1 VRVAGSEVSTAQPGR
16 FPAQPHPVLA
26 FLSTLRPTWS
36 VPAAMRAARAT
47 IVVPALFALTLEVIG
62 DLQMALFAVF
72 GAFATLVLASF
83 GGTRR
88 DKLIAHLGLAV
99 VGSVVLTIGTAVSG
113 TAWLAAIVTI
123 PVAFGIFFAGAAG
136 PNAASGVTAA
146 LLAYVLPVATPS
158 AMGTVPSRLA
168 GWWLAAVVSTAAVL
182 LLSPKTPGDRLR
194 AAAAACAAALAD
206 HLAAAA
212 HDEATPALL
221 EATRA
226 AKHELVTQFAA
237 TPYRPTGLATADQAL
252 ASVVQLLEWCT
263 ALVSDALD
271 GHLDLSQAAQVD
283 RDLLGV
289 TGGVLRDVAALL
301 KGQDAQPD
309 LDGLERARAA
319 SAAHQ
324 RDHSADPVRLRLC
337 TKHAFHAQAIAVA
350 ARALTA
356 DTLIVT
362 GRASPEVIAA
372 QRRTWFGVQ
381 AADAPPEGRLGG
393 LAGAAGLLATHASL
407 RSTWLRNS
415 LRGAVGLA
423 LAVAVADVLSV
434 QHGFWVVLGTLSV
447 LRTNAASTGSTAL
460 RALAGTVV
468 GFVVGAALL
477 LAIGTGP
484 TALWI
489 ALPVAVLIASYAP
502 GTAPFAVGQ
511 AAFTVTVLV
520 LFNLLAPAGWTV
532 GLLRVE
538 DVAIGCVVS
547 LVVGALFWPRGAS
560 GIVGDD
566 LADAYRGGAAY
577 LTEAVDWALGL
588 RGRVPEA
595 AGATAAAGLRLD
607 DAVRAYLAE
616 QGSKRL
622 AKEDLWLLVM
632 ASMRLRLT
640 AYSLASLRDRVGS
653 SYPDGSGQRV
663 GSSYPDGPGHGDGVR
678 AALRGLAGELD
689 DFYERIATQVGR
701 PAHGSPLPAEVP
713 VLAGISAAAQPGGDD
728 GLMLLD
734 HPHALWVREHL
745 HHLAQHAVAVPE
757 PAHHVAEL
765 RRTPWWR

>member
-1 VRVAGSEVSTAQPGR
+1 
-16 FPAQPHPVLA
+16 
-26 FLSTLRPTWS
+26 
-36 VPAAMRAARAT
+36 
-47 IVVPALFALTLEVIG
+47 
-62 DLQMALFAVF
+62 
-72 GAFATLVLASF
+72 
-83 GGTRR
+83 
-88 DKLIAHLGLAV
+88 
-99 VGSVVLTIGTAVSG
+99 
-113 TAWLAAIVTI
+113 
-123 PVAFGIFFAGAAG
+123 
-136 PNAASGVTAA
+136 
-146 LLAYVLPVATPS
+146 
-158 AMGTVPSRLA
+158 
-168 GWWLAAVVSTAAVL
+168 
-182 LLSPKTPGDRLR
+182 
-194 AAAAACAAALAD
+194 
-206 HLAAAA
+206 
-212 HDEATPALL
+212 
-221 EATRA
+221 
-226 AKHELVTQFAA
+226 
-237 TPYRPTGLATADQAL
+237 
-252 ASVVQLLEWCT
+252 LLEWCT
-263 ALVSDALD
+263 ALVSDALG

-301 KGQDAQPD
+301 RGQDAQPD

-324 RDHSADPVRLRLC
+324 RDHSGDPARLRLC

-362 GRASPEVIAA
+362 RRASPEVIAA

-393 LAGAAGLLATHASL
+393 LAGAAGLLATNASL

-447 LRTNAASTGSTAL
+447 LRTNAASTGSTAM
-460 RALAGTVV
+460 RALAGTVA

-502 GTAPFAVGQ
+502 GTAPFAAGQ

-538 DVAIGCVVS
+538 DVAIGCAVS
-547 LVVGALFWPRGAS
+547 LVVGALFWPRGAG

-566 LADAYRGGAAY
+566 LADAYRDGGAY
-577 LTEAVDWALGL
+577 LTQAVDWALGL
-588 RGRVPEA
+588 RGRPEA
-595 AGATAAAGLRLD
+595 QAAATAGLRLD
-607 DAVRAYLAE
+607 DAVRGYLAE

-622 AKEDLWLLVM
+622 AKQDLWLLVM

-640 AYSLASLRDRVGS
+640 AYSLAGLRDGGAS
-653 SYPDGSGQRV
+653 AYPDS
-663 GSSYPDGPGHGDGVR
+663 PGNVDGVR
-678 AALRGLAGELD
+678 AGLRRLAGELD
-689 DFYERIATQVGR
+689 DFYERIAVQVGR
-701 PAHGSPLPAEVP
+701 PAHGTPPPAEAP

-728 GLMLLD
+728 DLMLLD

-745 HHLAQHAVAVPE
+745 HHLAQHAVAVPV

>member
-1 VRVAGSEVSTAQPGR
+1 MAGSEVSTAQPGR
-16 FPAQPHPVLA
+16 FPARLHPVLA
-26 FLSTLRPTWS
+26 SLSTLRPTWS

-47 IVVPALFALTLEVIG
+47 VVVPSLFALTFEVIG

-88 DKLIAHLGLAV
+88 DKLIAHCGLAV

-123 PVAFGIFFAGAAG
+123 PVAFGIFFAAVAG

-146 LLAYVLPVATPS
+146 LLLYVLPVATPS
-158 AMGTVPSRLA
+158 AIGTVPSRLA

-194 AAAAACAAALAD
+194 AAAADSASALAD

-212 HDEATPALL
+212 RGEATPAHL
-221 EATRA
+221 AASRA
-226 AKHELVTQFAA
+226 AKHKLMAQFAA

-252 ASVVQLLEWCT
+252 ASVVQLLEWCAT
-263 ALVSDALD
+263 LISDALD
-271 GHLDLSQAAQVD
+271 GHLDLSRAAQAD
-283 RDLLGV
+283 RDLLGE
-289 TGGVLRDVAALL
+289 TAARLRDVAALL
-301 KGQDAQPD
+301 AGQDAEPD

-324 RDHSADPVRLRLC
+324 RQHSGDPTRIRLC

-350 ARALTA
+350 VRALTA
-356 DTLIVT
+356 DTLIAT
-362 GRASPEVIAA
+362 RRASPEVIAA
-372 QRRTWFGVQ
+372 QRRAWFGEQ
-381 AADAPPEGRLGG
+381 AGDPPAGGKLGG
-393 LAGAAGLLATHASL
+393 LAAAAGLLATHASF
-407 RSTWLRNS
+407 RSVWLRNS

-423 LAVAVADVLSV
+423 VAVAVADVLSV

-447 LRTNAASTGSTAL
+447 LRTNAASTGATAL

-484 TALWI
+484 NALWI
-489 ALPVAVLIASYAP
+489 ALPIAVLVASYAP

-538 DVAIGCVVS
+538 DVAIGCAVS
-547 LVVGALFWPRGAS
+547 LVVGAMFWPRGAS

-566 LADAYRGGAAY
+566 LADAYRSGGTY
-577 LTEAVDWALGL
+577 LAQAVDWALGL

-595 AGATAAAGLRLD
+595 AGPTATAGLRLD
-607 DAVRAYLAE
+607 EAVRGYLSE
-616 QGSKRL
+616 QGSKRM

-640 AYSLASLRDRVGS
+640 AYSLASLRRRGES
-653 SYPDGSGQRV
+653 GYPDAPEHV
-663 GSSYPDGPGHGDGVR
+663 DGVR
-678 AALRGLAGELD
+678 AALRRLAAEFD
-689 DFYERIATQVGR
+689 EFYERIAVQVGR
-701 PAHGSPLPAEVP
+701 PAHGTPPPAEVP
-713 VLAGISAAAQPGGDD
+713 VLAGLSAAAQPGGDD
-728 GLMLLD
+728 SLLVHH
-734 HPHALWVREHL
+734 HPQALWVHEHL
-745 HHLAQHAVAVPE
+745 HHLAEHVAVV
-757 PAHHVAEL
+757 PAPAQRVAEL
-765 RRTPWWR
+765 RRTPWWRGTPRPTADGASRQ

>member
-1 VRVAGSEVSTAQPGR
+1 MQVAGSEVSTAQPGR
-16 FPAQPHPVLA
+16 FPARLHPIVA
-26 FLSTLRPTWS
+26 SLSTLRPTWS

-47 IVVPALFALTLEVIG
+47 IVVPSLFALTFQVIG

-83 GGTRR
+83 GGSRR

-123 PVAFGIFFAGAAG
+123 PVAFGIFFAGVAG

-146 LLAYVLPVATPS
+146 LLLYVLPVATPS
-158 AMGTVPSRLA
+158 TIGTVPSRLA
-168 GWWLAAVVSTAAVL
+168 GWWLAAAVSTAAV

-194 AAAAACAAALAD
+194 AAAAASAAALAD

-212 HDEATPALL
+212 RDEATPALL
-221 EATRA
+221 EASRA
-226 AKHELVTQFAA
+226 AKNTLVTQFAA

-263 ALVSDALD
+263 VLVSDALD

-289 TGGVLRDVAALL
+289 TSGVLRDVAALL
-301 KGQDAQPD
+301 AGRDAQPD

-324 RDHSADPVRLRLC
+324 RDHSADPAQLRLC

-356 DTLIVT
+356 DTLIAT
-362 GRASPEVIAA
+362 RRASPEVIAA

-381 AADAPPEGRLGG
+381 AADAPAEGRLGG
-393 LAGAAGLLATHASL
+393 MAGAAGLLATHASL

-423 LAVAVADVLSV
+423 LAVAVADILSV

-489 ALPVAVLIASYAP
+489 ALPIAVLIASYAP

-566 LADAYRGGAAY
+566 LADAYRDGGAY
-577 LTEAVDWALGL
+577 LTQAVDWALGL
-588 RGRVPEA
+588 RGRVPDA
-595 AGATAAAGLRLD
+595 GGATAAAGLRLD

-622 AKEDLWLLVM
+622 AKEDLWPLVM
-632 ASMRLRLT
+632 ATMRLRLT
-640 AYSLASLRDRVGS
+640 AYSLASLRHRVGS
-653 SYPDGSGQRV
+653 SYPEASGHV
-663 GSSYPDGPGHGDGVR
+663 DGVR
-678 AALRGLAGELD
+678 AGLRGLAGDLD
-689 DFYERIATQVGR
+689 DFYERIAVQVGR

-728 GLMLLD
+728 DLMLLD

-745 HHLAQHAVAVPE
+745 HHLAQHAAAVPA
-757 PAHHVAEL
+757 PAHRVGEL

>member
-1 VRVAGSEVSTAQPGR
+1 
-16 FPAQPHPVLA
+16 
-26 FLSTLRPTWS
+26 
-36 VPAAMRAARAT
+36 M
-47 IVVPALFALTLEVIG
+47 
-62 DLQMALFAVF
+62 
-72 GAFATLVLASF
+72 
-83 GGTRR
+83 
-88 DKLIAHLGLAV
+88 
-99 VGSVVLTIGTAVSG
+99 
-113 TAWLAAIVTI
+113 
-123 PVAFGIFFAGAAG
+123 
-136 PNAASGVTAA
+136 
-146 LLAYVLPVATPS
+146 
-158 AMGTVPSRLA
+158 
-168 GWWLAAVVSTAAVL
+168 
-182 LLSPKTPGDRLR
+182 
-194 AAAAACAAALAD
+194 
-206 HLAAAA
+206 
-212 HDEATPALL
+212 
-221 EATRA
+221 
-226 AKHELVTQFAA
+226 
-237 TPYRPTGLATADQAL
+237 
-252 ASVVQLLEWCT
+252 
-263 ALVSDALD
+263 
-271 GHLDLSQAAQVD
+271 
-283 RDLLGV
+283 
-289 TGGVLRDVAALL
+289 
-301 KGQDAQPD
+301 
-309 LDGLERARAA
+309 
-319 SAAHQ
+319 
-324 RDHSADPVRLRLC
+324 
-337 TKHAFHAQAIAVA
+337 
-350 ARALTA
+350 
-356 DTLIVT
+356 
-362 GRASPEVIAA
+362 
-372 QRRTWFGVQ
+372 
-381 AADAPPEGRLGG
+381 
-393 LAGAAGLLATHASL
+393 
-407 RSTWLRNS
+407 
-415 LRGAVGLA
+415 
-423 LAVAVADVLSV
+423 ADVLSV

-538 DVAIGCVVS
+538 DVAIGCAVS

-566 LADAYRGGAAY
+566 LADAYRDGGAY

-640 AYSLASLRDRVGS
+640 AYSLASLRHRVGS
-653 SYPDGSGQRV
+653 SYPDGS
-663 GSSYPDGPGHGDGVR
+663 GHGDGVR

>member
-1 VRVAGSEVSTAQPGR
+1 VQVAGSEVSTAQPGR
-16 FPAQPHPVLA
+16 FTARPHPVLA

-47 IVVPALFALTLEVIG
+47 IVVPSLFALTLEVIG

-88 DKLIAHLGLAV
+88 DKLMAHFGLAV
-99 VGSVVLTIGTAVSG
+99 VGSIVLTIGTAVSG

-123 PVAFGIFFAGAAG
+123 PVAFGIFFAGVAG

-146 LLAYVLPVATPS
+146 LLVYVLPVATPS

-194 AAAAACAAALAD
+194 ATAAACAAALAD

-212 HDEATPALL
+212 RDEATPAQL
-221 EATRA
+221 EASRA
-226 AKHELVTQFAA
+226 AKNELAAQFAA

-263 ALVSDALD
+263 ALISDALD
-271 GHLDLSQAAQVD
+271 GHLDLSQAAQID

-289 TGGVLRDVAALL
+289 TSGVLRDVAALL
-301 KGQDAQPD
+301 RGQDAQPD

-324 RDHSADPVRLRLC
+324 RDHSGDPARLRLC
-337 TKHAFHAQAIAVA
+337 TKHAFHAQAVAVA

-356 DTLIVT
+356 DTLIAT
-362 GRASPEVIAA
+362 RRASPEVIAA

-381 AADAPPEGRLGG
+381 AADVPAEGRLGG

-407 RSTWLRNS
+407 RSSWLRNS
-415 LRGAVGLA
+415 LRGAVSLA

-484 TALWI
+484 NALWI
-489 ALPVAVLIASYAP
+489 ALPIAVLIASYAP

-566 LADAYRGGAAY
+566 LADAYRDGGSY

-588 RGRVPEA
+588 RGRAPEA
-595 AGATAAAGLRLD
+595 GGPTAAAGLRLD

-640 AYSLASLRDRVGS
+640 AYSLASLRHRVGS
-653 SYPDGSGQRV
+653 SYPEGSG
-663 GSSYPDGPGHGDGVR
+663 HADGVR

-689 DFYERIATQVGR
+689 DFYERIAFQVGR

-713 VLAGISAAAQPGGDD
+713 VLAGIGAAAQPGGDD
-728 GLMLLD
+728 DLMLLD

-745 HHLAQHAVAVPE
+745 HHLAQHAAAVPA